1 MARILARIYK
11 DIGVLSRGQLIEV
24 DRAGLVAGFVGQTA
38 IKTNE
43 KIKEALGGILFIDEA
58 YTLVKDGNDFGQE
71 AIDTILKAMEDHRND
86 FVVIVAGYTG
96 KMREFIN
103 SNPGLK
109 SRFSKYIEFPDY
121 DKVQLTEIFVGMCE
135 KYQLSLTKEALMSVR
150 NVIDNMV
157 DTKDKNFAN
166 ARAIRNLFE
175 RIVTK
180 QADRISNNPNSDIS
194 QIELEDTL

>member
-1 MARILARIYK
+1 M
-11 DIGVLSRGQLIEV
+11 LSRGQLIEV